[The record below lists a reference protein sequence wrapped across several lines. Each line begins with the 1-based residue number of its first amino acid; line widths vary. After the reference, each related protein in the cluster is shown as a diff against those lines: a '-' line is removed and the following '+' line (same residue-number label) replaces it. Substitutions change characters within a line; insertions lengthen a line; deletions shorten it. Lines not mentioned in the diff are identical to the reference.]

1 MLEKPFQGL
10 NPGNE
15 VWNLAGRKEKV
26 VLLGVRKLGMVLP
39 FTVRSPVKQ
48 GSLNWIMLLNHTLYK
63 KPLELG
69 RFPKGLSYP
78 KSRGTVAR
86 VLGPAAQVWE
96 NSLSGDIPRAR
107 DDCQWHDIGSWGQK
121 VF

>member
-1 MLEKPFQGL
+1 M
-10 NPGNE
+10 
-15 VWNLAGRKEKV
+15 AGRKEKV

-48 GSLNWIMLLNHTLYK
+48 ESLNWIMLLNYTLYK
-63 KPLELG
+63 RPLELG
-69 RFPKGLSYP
+69 RFPKGLSCP
-78 KSRGTVAR
+78 KSRSTVGR